1 MSRLFFVLI
10 LLITSHTLA
19 ASVDN
24 LYQAQAEITSQG
36 EQERQQVTAVILQK
50 VLLKV
55 VGDRAALANKDI
67 RPLLNHADRFVER
80 YAYVQQD
87 KQGNKTAQ
95 SLSLT
100 FNEQGLNDTL
110 RALALPIWGKSRPEV
125 LLWLVI
131 KEGKQQTILGSES
144 RSSLLFGVIQQQ
156 ADNRG
161 LSLFLPLMDLEDQ
174 QQLRHAQSS
183 QALDEANPFLLAAKR
198 YGARVILLA
207 TVKKQVENISV
218 DWQWQVDGQHEQF
231 KSEGEP
237 VDTLASGVDQ
247 LADALATQ
255 LSQLD
260 KSPVKQNYQLHISQV
275 KDFTDHSRVVSYLTN
290 LQTVSKVDVM
300 SLNASGLDVSIV
312 LDAGLLIFERILE
325 VDGFLSKQAITKEPP
340 PTILQYRLNP

>member
-55 VGDRAALANKDI
+55 VGDRTALANKDI
-67 RPLLNHADRFVER
+67 SPLLNHADRFVER

-87 KQGNKTAQ
+87 KQDNKTTQ

-100 FNEQGLNDTL
+100 FNEQGLSETL
-110 RALALPIWGKSRPEV
+110 RGLALPIWGKSRPEV

-131 KEGKQQTILGSES
+131 EEGKQQTILGAES
-144 RSSLLFGVIQQQ
+144 QSSPLFGIIQQQ

-161 LSLFLPLMDLEDQ
+161 LPLFLPLMDKEQ
-174 QQLRHAQSS
+174 QQLRRADST
-183 QALDEANPFLLAAKR
+183 QALDEASPFSLAAKR
-198 YGARVILLA
+198 YGAKVILLA
-207 TVKKQVENISV
+207 TVNKQAENISV
-218 DWQWQVDGQHEQF
+218 DWQWRVDGQHEQF
-231 KSEGEP
+231 KTKGEP
-237 VDTLASGVDQ
+237 VDALGSGLNLLVDT
-247 LADALATQ
+247 LATQ

-260 KSPVKQNYQLHISQV
+260 KSPLKQNYQLHIIQA
-275 KDFTDHSRVVSYLTN
+275 KDFTAHSCVVSYLTN
-290 LQTVSKVDVM
+290 LQYVSSIDVM

-312 LDAGLLIFERILE
+312 LDAGLLIFERTL
-325 VDGFLSKQAITKEPP
+325 
-340 PTILQYRLNP
+340 

>member
-36 EQERQQVTAVILQK
+36 EQERQQVTAAILQK

-67 RPLLNHADRFVER
+67 SPLLSHADRFVER

-100 FNEQGLNDTL
+100 FNEQDLNETL

-144 RSSLLFGVIQQQ
+144 QSSPLFGIIQQQ

-161 LSLFLPLMDLEDQ
+161 LPLFLPLMDVEEQ
-174 QQLRHAQSS
+174 QQLRRAQSS
-183 QALDEANPFLLAAKR
+183 HALDETNPFLLAAKR
-198 YGARVILLA
+198 YGAKVILLA
-207 TVKKQVENISV
+207 TVNKQAENISV
-218 DWQWQVDGQHEQF
+218 DWQWLADGQHEQF

-237 VDTLASGVDQ
+237 TEALRNGVNQLADTLA
-247 LADALATQ
+247 TQ
-255 LSQLD
+255 FTQED
-260 KSPVKQNYQLHISQV
+260 KSPLKQDYQLHISQV
-275 KDFTDHSRVVSYLTN
+275 KDFSDHSRVVSYLTN
-290 LQTVSKVDVM
+290 LQYVSKVDVM
-300 SLNASGLDVSIV
+300 RLNASGLDVSIV
-312 LDAGLLIFERILE
+312 LDAGLLIFERTLE
-325 VDGFLSKQAITKEPP
+325 VDGFLSKQAIIKKPT
-340 PTILQYRLNP
+340 PTILQYRLNL